1 MSSCFPGVVLDSF
14 RLVALHPWLNKSAA
28 PPLNAEGAGS
38 QHFVAGATSVRIAT
52 KTVARVVLA
61 RRYLED
67 HLAANSNAKLRGL
80 VALNKCNRLTGFSS
94 IATRRSFG
102 VGQVG
107 RSSWPGLRS
116 TLRLQKYSRSML
128 LAGKLGEILEL
139 LASSLPAGR
148 LTGWIQAI
156 GVYVMSL
163 DKNIDSQQYK
173 QTLKSVFPTQFE
185 PGSLA
190 DRLLIQGRE
199 EGRLAG
205 TIQCDHFIGP
215 VRSN

>member
-1 MSSCFPGVVLDSF
+1 MVEIQPQ
-14 RLVALHPWLNKSAA
+14 VALPATPIKSG
-28 PPLNAEGAGS
+28 PLLGRQDKINFEFLLLDLS
-38 QHFVAGATSVRIAT
+38 QLSDEEISGGPV
-52 KTVARVVLA
+52 
-61 RRYLED
+61 
-67 HLAANSNAKLRGL
+67 
-80 VALNKCNRLTGFSS
+80 
-94 IATRRSFG
+94 
-102 VGQVG
+102 
-107 RSSWPGLRS
+107 LRS
-116 TLRLQKYSRSML
+116 TLRQLKYSRSMY
-128 LAGKLGEILEL
+128 LASKLGEILEL